1 MRLTRRNTL
10 LALAVVA
17 LAVVAV
23 ACAPNASQDS
33 LNPQGEFARKSHDL
47 FVPVF
52 WVAAAIFVLVEGT
65 IVLFAWRYRHRKGR
79 DQIPPQVHG
88 NTRLEIVWTI
98 LPAIVLAGV
107 AVPTVTTIFD
117 LAREPEATNLQVNVL
132 GHQWWW
138 EFNYPEEGLN
148 VPNELHIPTGRPVY
162 LTLCA
167 VGFAYSEDEP
177 APSPSECQP
186 GGGDGPNAAILGA
199 SVIHS
204 FWPPELAGTQDV
216 VPGQT
221 NHMYLEADRPGTYEG
236 QCKEF
241 CGLSHAYM
249 KFTVVAH
256 TPEDYEAWV
265 AEQQQPAASDG
276 LTGSAEA
283 GRDAFLNSI
292 PGGCT
297 QCHAIDGLTDASGE
311 EVLGS
316 NEGPNLTHFAS
327 RECFAGC
334 ILFTDDD
341 EALRRWLDDPPAVKS
356 GSWMPD
362 YGLSDQQIA
371 DLIAYLRT
379 LE

>member
-1 MRLTRRNTL
+1 MRLRSRGKTL
-10 LALAVVA
+10 SAIALAALAVVA
-17 LAVVAV
+17 A
-23 ACAPNASQDS
+23 ACAPNATQST
-33 LNPQGEFARKSHDL
+33 LEPAGEFARKPYDL

-52 WVAAAIFVLVEGT
+52 WVAAVIFVLVEGA
-65 IVLFAWRYRHRKGR
+65 IVLFVVKYRHRPGR
-79 DQIPPQVHG
+79 DQIPPQLHG
-88 NTRLEIVWTI
+88 NTRLEIAWTI
-98 LPAIVLAGV
+98 LPALILAGV

-117 LAREPEATNLQVNVL
+117 LAREPTPTTMRVNVL

-138 EFNYPEEGLN
+138 EFDYPDEGI
-148 VPNELHIPTGRPVY
+148 VTANELHIPTGRPVY
-162 LTLCA
+162 VSLCA
-167 VGFAYSEDEP
+167 VGFSYSEAQPVGTPSACQTGPPET
-177 APSPSECQP
+177 APPT
-186 GGGDGPNAAILGA
+186 ALGA

-221 NHMYLEADRPGTYEG
+221 NHLYLEADEPGTYEG

-256 TPEDYEAWV
+256 PPEDYAAWV
-265 AEQQQPAASDG
+265 AEQQAPAAEP
-276 LTGSAEA
+276 TGDAVA
-283 GRDAFLNSI
+283 GRDVFLNSI
-292 PGGCT
+292 PGGCVR
-297 QCHAIDGLTDASGE
+297 CHAVDGLTDAQGE
-311 EVLGS
+311 PIVGS
-316 NEGPNLTHFAS
+316 ADGPNLTHFAS

-334 ILFTDDD
+334 ILRNDSDDD
-341 EALRRWLDDPPAVKS
+341 LRRWLEDPRAVKA

-362 YGLSDQQIA
+362 YGLSEQQID